1 MTDFLAEACD
11 AARRRAAE
19 LRDTVGLDALRRRA
33 GDAPPVPDFAEALAG
48 PDVAVIAEIKRASP
62 SRGQI
67 AAIPDAGARARAY
80 VAGGAEAVSVL
91 TEPDWFA
98 GSLADLTAVADT
110 GAPALCKDF
119 VVDEAQVLQAR
130 AAGASAVL
138 LIVAAV
144 EDETL
149 TNLLRAVG
157 DAGLDALVEVH
168 AADQMHRAAAAHAA
182 AGTGRPL
189 VLGVNARDLSTLD
202 VDPER
207 FARLRGLLPAGALA
221 VAESGIAEP
230 ADVGRLGRQGADA
243 VLVGEYAA
251 AADDPEG
258 TVRGLVEA
266 GRRVPSGT

>member
-33 GDAPPVPDFAEALAG
+33 GDAPPMPDFAEALAG

-62 SRGQI
+62 SRGRI

-80 VAGGAEAVSVL
+80 VVGGAEAVSVL

-98 GSLADLTAVADT
+98 GSLADLAAVADT
-110 GAPALCKDF
+110 GVPALCKDF

-144 EDETL
+144 EDEAL
-149 TNLLRAVG
+149 TNLLRAAG

-168 AADQMHRAAAAHAA
+168 AADQVHRAAAAHAA
-182 AGTGRPL
+182 ADTGRPL

-243 VLVGEYAA
+243 VLVGEHAA

-258 TVRGLVEA
+258 TIRGLVEA

>member
-19 LRDTVGLDALRRRA
+19 VRDGVGLDALRRRSR
-33 GDAPPVPDFAEALAG
+33 DAPPAAGFAEALAG

-62 SRGQI
+62 SRGRI
-67 AAIPDAGARARAY
+67 AAISDAGARARAY

-98 GSLADLTAVADT
+98 GSLDDLTAVADT
-110 GAPALCKDF
+110 GVPALCKDF
-119 VVDEAQVLQAR
+119 VVDVAQVLEAR

-144 EDETL
+144 DDDTL
-149 TNLLRAVG
+149 TGLLRVAG
-157 DAGLDALVEVH
+157 ETGLDALVEVH
-168 AADQMHRAAAAHAA
+168 AADQVHRAVAAHVAA
-182 AGTGRPL
+182 DTGRPL

-207 FARLRGLLPAGALA
+207 FARLRGLLPDYALA
-221 VAESGIAEP
+221 VAESGITAP
-230 ADVGRLGRQGADA
+230 ADVRRLGEQGADA

-251 AADDPEG
+251 VADDPEG
-258 TVRGLVEA
+258 TIRRLVEA

>member
-1 MTDFLAEACD
+1 MSDFLAKACD

-19 LRDTVGLDALRRRA
+19 ARDSVGLDAVRRQA
-33 GDAPPVPDFAEALAG
+33 AQTTSPPGFAEALGG

-62 SRGQI
+62 SRGRI
-67 AAIPDAGARARAY
+67 GAIPDAGARARAY
-80 VAGGAEAVSVL
+80 LAGGASAVSVL

-98 GSLADLTAVADT
+98 GSVADLVDVAAT

-119 VVDEAQVLQAR
+119 LVDEIQVLQAR

-138 LIVAAV
+138 LIVAALD
-144 EDETL
+144 DEAL
-149 TNLLRAVG
+149 TGLLRAAG

-168 AADQMHRAAAAHAA
+168 AAAQVHRAAAAHAA
-182 AGTGRPL
+182 AGGGRPL
-189 VLGVNARDLSTLD
+189 ILGVNARDLSSLD
-202 VDPER
+202 VDPDR
-207 FARLRGLLPAGALA
+207 FSHLRGLLPGDALA

-230 ADVGRLGRQGADA
+230 ADVTRLGEQGADA

-251 AADDPEG
+251 AAADPED

-266 GRRVPSGT
+266 GRRVPSSP